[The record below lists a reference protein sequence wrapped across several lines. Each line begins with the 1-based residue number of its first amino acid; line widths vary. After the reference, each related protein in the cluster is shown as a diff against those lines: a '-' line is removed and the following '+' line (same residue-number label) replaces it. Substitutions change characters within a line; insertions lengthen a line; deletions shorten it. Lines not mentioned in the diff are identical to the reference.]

1 MLHSVTAGAVLQ
13 TIRITVKCLHEE
25 TQNIL
30 LSCIHNETWFSFIVF
45 RLSSLNWSAKTC
57 WNSNFDTAYWWFMMN
72 INMHWTGKCKVPF
85 IEFYNC
91 LWRWYQRVVLIFTFW
106 LYCISSLSWTNHL
119 IVIVQFIFYRGSTQT
134 IFIADWI
141 GSYNYIFMMIFNK
154 HCRRNEFWST
164 LLSWLVRD
172 IWEHWTLDMV

>member
-1 MLHSVTAGAVLQ
+1 MVQLHCLQ
-13 TIRITVKCLHEE
+13 TQLFKLI
-25 TQNIL
+25 
-30 LSCIHNETWFSFIVF
+30 S
-45 RLSSLNWSAKTC
+45 KTC

-72 INMHWTGKCKVPF
+72 INMLWTGKCKVPF

-141 GSYNYIFMMIFNK
+141 GSYNYIFMMIFNT